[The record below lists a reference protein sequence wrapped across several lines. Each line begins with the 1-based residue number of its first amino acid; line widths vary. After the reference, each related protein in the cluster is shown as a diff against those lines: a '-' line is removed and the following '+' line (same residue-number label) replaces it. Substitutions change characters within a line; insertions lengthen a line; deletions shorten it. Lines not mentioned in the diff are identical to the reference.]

1 MATAV
6 NGHSVG
12 RSVGQVLWG
21 VPSEVACRFLRS
33 LPVPFY
39 LLPFTFTFYL
49 YLYQYLYFYLHQYLL
64 PFLPMKM
71 EITFLVLIG

>member
-39 LLPFTFTFYL
+39 LLPLPFTFTCTSTFTFYL
-49 YLYQYLYFYLHQYLL
+49 YQYLL

>member
-39 LLPFTFTFYL
+39 LLPLPFTFASTFTFYL
-49 YLYQYLYFYLHQYLL
+49 YQYLL